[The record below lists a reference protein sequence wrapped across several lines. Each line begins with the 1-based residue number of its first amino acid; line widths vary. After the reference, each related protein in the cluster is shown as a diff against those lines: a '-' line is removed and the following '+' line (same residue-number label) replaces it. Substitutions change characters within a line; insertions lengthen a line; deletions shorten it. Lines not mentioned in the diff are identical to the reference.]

1 MAKLTAETR
10 QAIEYAAREFNVPAD
25 VLYGIAKQESNFKT
39 NAKALT
45 SSATG
50 LFQHVTDTWNSL
62 AETYGGRYGIT
73 PQTSR
78 KDPVANALMAAALM
92 AENQRALTANGIPI
106 TPGSLY
112 MAHFAGLPTAL
123 EVFEAP
129 DAAKVSSV
137 LSAEQRQAN
146 GFLGNWSVG
155 DLKDWT
161 QGKISKYADQ
171 YYQSTPANMN
181 RTGIGWSGTIDSNRI
196 DDQQGAY
203 TPRDQYGNL
212 AAIPSPRPDPN
223 AYPETPRSFPP
234 MPDIMQA
241 PGGLFDYTR
250 EAALMQPG
258 FDPME
263 AGRNLEASLSM
274 DMSGTEPAPA
284 PMPNITQAPG
294 GLLGE
299 YQRAQY
305 QPASGSAWQNQP
317 TVNERM
323 ASPRDYTMEQQRQQQ
338 AIVDATRSPVGT
350 PANMGAAGYGLSA
363 PAPSMFANTGAFN
376 NIAQTQPTG
385 QFTPTSPFGRDLA
398 PAAPMSAPSGAVAW
412 GQNQSPGVRSGTT
425 AWTGPGSTPQA
436 SVTAIAEDRATR
448 EPNLGV
454 RDAIDLPASA
464 PANLA
469 ATYGTAIGDPRLS
482 MAAPTGLPAAPQT
495 ATTATQAM
503 PAAPPAL
510 TAPSRSVPERV
521 VTPYSPPTTVAPREA
536 KPQYTPNDGMVEIA
550 PGVFMPGY
558 ITPDMY
564 SDTPKASSKNYPM
577 GATINPNTGKV
588 NGYMPNVP
596 GNPAQVMRD
605 QAKLI
610 AANPLEAIGRMV
622 VGALQGGVFGPGL
635 SGIRMASG
643 GLFGAPTYGAHAPT
657 RQSIG
662 YGLTAPGGIG
672 GLGGGDR
679 YSGRTPG
686 DRAISSAFQSG
697 GIFGGTSTRNPDGS
711 WAGNTG
717 SQATPI

>member
-1 MAKLTAETR
+1 
-10 QAIEYAAREFNVPAD
+10 
-25 VLYGIAKQESNFKT
+25 
-39 NAKALT
+39 
-45 SSATG
+45 
-50 LFQHVTDTWNSL
+50 
-62 AETYGGRYGIT
+62 
-73 PQTSR
+73 
-78 KDPVANALMAAALM
+78 
-92 AENQRALTANGIPI
+92 
-106 TPGSLY
+106 
-112 MAHFAGLPTAL
+112 
-123 EVFEAP
+123 
-129 DAAKVSSV
+129 
-137 LSAEQRQAN
+137 
-146 GFLGNWSVG
+146 
-155 DLKDWT
+155 
-161 QGKISKYADQ
+161 
-171 YYQSTPANMN
+171 
-181 RTGIGWSGTIDSNRI
+181 
-196 DDQQGAY
+196 
-203 TPRDQYGNL
+203 
-212 AAIPSPRPDPN
+212 
-223 AYPETPRSFPP
+223 
-234 MPDIMQA
+234 
-241 PGGLFDYTR
+241 
-250 EAALMQPG
+250 
-258 FDPME
+258 
-263 AGRNLEASLSM
+263 
-274 DMSGTEPAPA
+274 
-284 PMPNITQAPG
+284 
-294 GLLGE
+294 
-299 YQRAQY
+299 
-305 QPASGSAWQNQP
+305 
-317 TVNERM
+317 
-323 ASPRDYTMEQQRQQQ
+323 
-338 AIVDATRSPVGT
+338 
-350 PANMGAAGYGLSA
+350 
-363 PAPSMFANTGAFN
+363 
-376 NIAQTQPTG
+376 
-385 QFTPTSPFGRDLA
+385 
-398 PAAPMSAPSGAVAW
+398 
-412 GQNQSPGVRSGTT
+412 
-425 AWTGPGSTPQA
+425 
-436 SVTAIAEDRATR
+436 
-448 EPNLGV
+448 
-454 RDAIDLPASA
+454 
-464 PANLA
+464 
-469 ATYGTAIGDPRLS
+469 

-495 ATTATQAM
+495 ATTATQSA

-596 GNPAQVMRD
+596 ANPAQVMRD